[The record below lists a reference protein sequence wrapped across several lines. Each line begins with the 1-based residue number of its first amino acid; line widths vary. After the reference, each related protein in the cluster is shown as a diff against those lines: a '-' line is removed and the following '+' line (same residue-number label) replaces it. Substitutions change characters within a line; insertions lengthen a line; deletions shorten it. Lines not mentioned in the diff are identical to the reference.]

1 MEDTGHCSVSKSY
14 DGQCCSPKP
23 DDVLARQ
30 DKDRHDPSLGCRTN
44 HKGIDRMFPLEPF
57 LARTS
62 GTYGADTVQ
71 TPGVSVMVDIA
82 LPNRRLPER

>member
-1 MEDTGHCSVSKSY
+1 
-14 DGQCCSPKP
+14 
-23 DDVLARQ
+23 
-30 DKDRHDPSLGCRTN
+30 
-44 HKGIDRMFPLEPF
+44 MFPLEPF